1 MNSLAIPLL
10 AVAMM
15 LLAILILLRVRVTR
29 PLRQLASEAQD
40 MLSTEVR
47 ELSVGSSHGSN
58 EIGSLVHSFN
68 ALVDRLVSN
77 EARYREILDN
87 VSVIAWE
94 ADPELNFTYVST
106 YAERLLGYPIEDWYR
121 QGFWEKHVHPED
133 RQKAVGYCLASTQ
146 QGLDHE
152 FEYRMRTADG
162 RIIWVRDIVSLVYH
176 ESELVGLR
184 GILVDISERK
194 QAELQLQNQL
204 NFEEM
209 LANISRDFVISAPGE
224 LDKTIDSMLR
234 RAGEFFDVERA
245 YLFQLCNGNT
255 QVSNTHEWCAAGV
268 RPEMDQL
275 QNLPVEMMPWWSN
288 WMKTGKCL
296 FIPDVDLMPPEAE
309 VEQTLLRSQGVKSLL
324 AIPVLSGDRV
334 IGFFGFDSVS
344 DYRCWTDKEI
354 SLMYVMGSTLSAA
367 LVQHQV
373 QASLRH
379 EAAIL
384 NSLLNSIPDIVSFK
398 SVDGEYLGCNS
409 EFARFV
415 GCSKEEVIGKRV
427 DALFDP
433 DTADLFNSHDRLVLE
448 HLEPQRN
455 EHWMTYPSGERVLFD
470 TLKAPM
476 RGSDGEVIGL
486 LGVSRNITERRESE
500 EQIRNLAFFDTLTHL
515 PNRRLLLDRLQH
527 AMHNSARHRNHGCL
541 LFIDLDNF
549 KNLNDT
555 LGHDVG
561 DRLLVSVAQR
571 LNLTIRDIDTVAR
584 LGGDEFIILLE
595 GLSSDESRA
604 VTESEHVAEKV
615 LSVLNEPYLLGQN
628 LYHSTPSLGVTLFS
642 GTSLSVDEL
651 LKRADMAMYR
661 AKASGRNMIRFF
673 DPSMQAAVEERAALE
688 SDLRYALEHEQFEL
702 YFQPQVDECG
712 QVIGA
717 EALLR
722 WLHHARGMVSP
733 AQFIPLAEDT
743 GLILPIGHWVLKTAC
758 ERLRAWEVGP
768 ALEQITL
775 AVNISARQFRHA
787 GFVDD
792 IAGVLASTG
801 VNPARL
807 KLEITE
813 SMMLDDI
820 EGTIE
825 RLSRLKALGVSLSI
839 DDFGTGY
846 SSLSYLKRLPLD
858 QLKID
863 QSFVRDLTDDPNDAV
878 IVQAIIAMAQRLG
891 LDIIAEGVETE
902 AQRQFLLEHGCSH
915 FQGYL
920 FSRPLPS
927 ADFEHFLNINQKLV

>member
-1 MNSLAIPLL
+1 MNSLALPLL
-10 AVAMM
+10 AVAVT
-15 LLAILILLRVRVTR
+15 LVAILILLRMSVIR
-29 PLRQLASEAQD
+29 PLRQLATDVQD
-40 MLSTEVR
+40 MLSTEIR
-47 ELSVGSSHGSN
+47 ELTVGNSHKSS

-68 ALVDRLVSN
+68 ALVNRVVSN

-106 YAERLLGYPIEDWYR
+106 YAERLLGYPIDDWYR
-121 QGFWEKHVHPED
+121 KGFWEKHVHPDD
-133 RQKAVGYCLASTQ
+133 RYRAVGYCLSATQ

-162 RIIWVRDIVSLVYH
+162 RDIWVRDIVNLVYQDD
-176 ESELVGLR
+176 ELVGLR
-184 GILVDISERK
+184 GILVDVTVRK
-194 QAELQLQNQL
+194 QAELQLQSQL

-209 LANISRDFVISAPGE
+209 LAEISRDFVIGTPGD
-224 LDKTIDSMLR
+224 LGKTINSMLR
-234 RAGEFFDVERA
+234 RAGEFFEVERA
-245 YLFQLCNGNT
+245 YLFQLCHGDT
-255 QVSNTHEWCAAGV
+255 HVSNTHEWCAEGV
-268 RPEMDQL
+268 SPEMDQL
-275 QNLPVEMMPWWSN
+275 QNLPVGVMPWLSN
-288 WMKTGKCL
+288 WMKTGECL
-296 FIPDVDLMPPEAE
+296 FIPDVDQMPPEAE
-309 VEQTLLRSQGVKSLL
+309 VEQSLLRAQGVKSLL
-324 AIPVLSGDRV
+324 AVPVLSGERV
-334 IGFFGFDSVS
+334 IGFFGFDSVN
-344 DYRCWTDKEI
+344 DFRCWTDKEI

-367 LVQHQV
+367 LVQNQA

-398 SVDGEYLGCNS
+398 SIDGEYLGCNS

-415 GCSKEEVIGKRV
+415 GCSKEDVVGKRAE
-427 DALFDP
+427 ALFDQ
-433 DTADLFNSHDRLVLE
+433 DIADLFNSHDQLVLK

-455 EHWMTYPSGERVLFD
+455 EHWMIYPDGERVLFD

-476 RGSDGEVIGL
+476 RGADGEVIGL

-527 AMHNSARHRNHGCL
+527 AMHNSTRHRNHGGL

-595 GLSSDESRA
+595 GLSTDEIRA
-604 VTESEHVAEKV
+604 VAEAERVAEKV

-688 SDLRYALEHEQFEL
+688 ADLRYALEHEQFEL
-702 YFQPQVDECG
+702 YYQPQVDQCG
-712 QVIGA
+712 QVVGA

-722 WLHHARGMVSP
+722 WAHHARGMVSP
-733 AQFIPLAEDT
+733 AHFIPLAEDT
-743 GLILPIGHWVLKTAC
+743 GLILPIGHWVLQTAC
-758 ERLRAWEVGP
+758 ERLLVWEDMP
-768 ALEQITL
+768 ALAQITL

-792 IAGVLASTG
+792 IAEVLSRSGVKPG
-801 VNPARL
+801 RL

-820 EGTIE
+820 EGTIQ
-825 RLSRLKALGVSLSI
+825 RLARLKALGVSLSI

-902 AQRQFLLEHGCSH
+902 AQRQFLLEHGCNR

-920 FSRPLPS
+920 FSRPLPLG
-927 ADFEHFLNINQKLV
+927 DFEHFLHIDQTFI

>member
-1 MNSLAIPLL
+1 MNSLTHPLL
-10 AVAMM
+10 AVAVT
-15 LLAILILLRVRVTR
+15 LLVILILLRVRVTR
-29 PLRQLASEAQD
+29 PLRRLATEAQD

-47 ELSVGSSHGSN
+47 ELSVGSHHRAS
-58 EIGSLVHSFN
+58 EIGSLVYSFN
-68 ALVDRLVSN
+68 ALVKRLMSN
-77 EARYREILDN
+77 EARYREILEN
-87 VSVIAWE
+87 VSVVAWE
-94 ADPELNFTYVST
+94 ADPELNFTYVSSH
-106 YAERLLGYPIEDWYR
+106 AERLLGYPVEKWYDKH
-121 QGFWEKHVHPED
+121 FWESQVHPED
-133 RQKAVGYCLASTQ
+133 VDRAVRHCLTATA

-152 FEYRMRTADG
+152 FEYRMLTRDG
-162 RIIWVRDIVSLVYH
+162 RIVWVRDIVNLVYQGD
-176 ESELVGLR
+176 EMVGLR
-184 GILVDISERK
+184 GILVDITERK
-194 QAELQLQNQL
+194 EAELQLQNQL

-209 LANISRDFVISAPGE
+209 LADISREFVIGQPGD
-224 LDKTIDSMLR
+224 LDRTIHNMLR
-234 RAGEFFDVERA
+234 QSGEFFKVDRA
-245 YLFQLCNGNT
+245 YLFQLT
-255 QVSNTHEWCAAGV
+255 PDEAYASNTHEWCSSDIQ
-268 RPEMDQL
+268 PQIDQL
-275 QNLPVEMMPWWSN
+275 QKLSTATMPWWLNKIKS
-288 WMKTGKCL
+288 GECL
-296 FIPDVDLMPPEAE
+296 FIADVEEMPAEAR
-309 VEQTLLRSQGVKSLL
+309 VEQLLLRSQGVKSLL
-324 AIPVLSGDRV
+324 AVPVLSGDKV
-334 IGFFGFDSVS
+334 TGFFGFDSVCGF
-344 DYRCWTDKEI
+344 RHWTDKEI

-367 LVQHQV
+367 LAQHQV

-384 NSLLNSIPDIVSFK
+384 NSLLNSIPDMVSFK
-398 SVDGEYLGCNS
+398 SVEGEYLGCNS

-415 GCSKEEVIGKRV
+415 GRSKEEVVGKRAE
-427 DALFDP
+427 ALFDS
-433 DTADLFNSHDRLVLE
+433 DTADLFSSHDKLVLE
-448 HLEPQRN
+448 HSEPQRN
-455 EHWMTYPSGERVLFD
+455 EHWMTYPNGERVLFD

-476 RGSDGEVIGL
+476 RGGGGEIIGL

-527 AMHNSARHRNHGCL
+527 AMHNSARQGQHGCL

-549 KNLNDT
+549 KTLNDT
-555 LGHDVG
+555 QGHDVG

-595 GLSSDESRA
+595 GLSRDEARA
-604 VTESEHVAEKV
+604 VAEAEHVAEKV
-615 LSVLNEPYLLGQN
+615 LTVLNEPYLLGQQMF
-628 LYHSTPSLGVTLFS
+628 HSTPSLGVTLFR
-642 GTSLSVDEL
+642 GTGVGMEEL

-673 DPSMQAAVEERAALE
+673 DPSMQAVVEERAALE
-688 SDLRYALEHEQFEL
+688 TDLRFALEHQQFEL
-702 YFQPQVDECG
+702 HFQPQVNQLG

-722 WLHHARGMVSP
+722 WCHHDRGMVSP

-743 GLILPIGHWVLKTAC
+743 GLILPIGHWVLKSAC
-758 ERLRAWEVGP
+758 ERLKNWEQQKGMS
-768 ALEQITL
+768 EITL
-775 AVNISARQFRHA
+775 AVNISARQFRHV
-787 GFVDD
+787 GFVDE
-792 IAGVLASTG
+792 ISQVLHASGADPT
-801 VNPARL
+801 RL

-863 QSFVRDLTDDPNDAV
+863 QSFVRDLTDDHNDAV

-891 LDIIAEGVETE
+891 LEIIAEGVETE
-902 AQRQFLLEHGCSH
+902 PQYQFLLEHGCSH

-920 FSRPLPS
+920 FSRPLPLS
-927 ADFEHFLNINQKLV
+927 DFEHFILINQRSA